1 MEKREKCSEKWK
13 CGYSIVLNVLNYF
26 EETLLRNV
34 PTERDDHTLFHD
46 PFRSVNTIYKLSIL
60 ISQV

>member
-1 MEKREKCSEKWK
+1 LK
-13 CGYSIVLNVLNYF
+13 YF

-34 PTERDDHTLFHD
+34 PTERDGHTLFHD
-46 PFRSVNTIYKLSIL
+46 PLRSVNTIYKLSIL